1 MKRIVS
7 LILIIVLTFSISSV
21 CFAAPGDKVI
31 PDPNVPA
38 APAENVDGLTYT
50 LPQRV
55 VGDENV
61 PGSATVVDE
70 QTPKGDAL
78 PKTGGIPAETFYAA
92 GILIIAVAL
101 VILKKT
107 KAAPKHE

>member
-1 MKRIVS
+1 MKRIIS
-7 LILIIVLTFSISSV
+7 LILIMVLSFMIASV
-21 CFAAPGDKVI
+21 SFAAKDTQVQDPKIPG
-31 PDPNVPA
+31 
-38 APAENVDGLTYT
+38 APAENVNRSTYV